1 MCSCGCARPCKCKLS
16 IACLCLSAAGIF
28 LQVICAYLDQ
38 FKEDID
44 RTWFPYIAM
53 VLNASVATINALQV
67 GMKAEMKKDDEECE
81 SEKQKDVET
90 VIVYTE
96 ATEPWKIRSKIIFF
110 TIDMKPLLWTLTRN
124 HRMVQTSALAQTYV
138 LVLAPVPY
146 NYWRTACRLI

>member
-28 LQVICAYLDQ
+28 LQVVCAYLDK

-53 VLNASVATINALQV
+53 VLNASVATINGLQV

-96 ATEPWKIRSKIIFF
+96 ATEP
-110 TIDMKPLLWTLTRN
+110 
-124 HRMVQTSALAQTYV
+124 
-138 LVLAPVPY
+138 
-146 NYWRTACRLI
+146 